1 MKLAKANVY
10 IFFTVLTILLFSCQ
24 SEENDVTQNDQEN
37 LVPGSELVLQLIR
50 VTQYPTSADNII
62 DNSNCFSVNLPVVLK
77 ANGQQ
82 LIIFDEEDYVLIE
95 DVFNESDTDEDVIE
109 IDFPIIATRPDYS
122 EFVISSQEEWD
133 AARNCTGQD
142 ALRDLSCMRFNYPLS
157 VNTYDVE
164 NQIADVVVISSKA
177 DFNGFLNTMQPEVHA
192 AIAYPVRLLNPM
204 GVQSSLNSNELLLSA
219 INGYAEQC
227 GE

>member
-37 LVPGSELVLQLIR
+37 LVPSSELALQLMR
-50 VTQYPTSADNII
+50 VTQYPTSVDNII

-77 ANGQQ
+77 ANGQE
-82 LIIFDEEDYVLIE
+82 LIIFNEEDYSLIE
-95 DVFNESDTDEDVIE
+95 EIFNESDTDEDIIE
-109 IDFPIIATRPDYS
+109 MEFPIIATRPDYS
-122 EFVISSQEEWD
+122 EFVISNQEEWD
-133 AARNCTGQD
+133 TARNCTGQD
-142 ALRDLSCMRFNYPLS
+142 ALHDLSCMRFNYPLS
-157 VNTYDVE
+157 INTYDVE

-192 AIAYPVRLLNPM
+192 AIAYPVRLLSPI
-204 GVQSSLNSNELLLSA
+204 GIQSTISSNELLLTS
-219 INGYAEQC
+219 INNNAQQC